1 MPILGYFL
9 VIGASL
15 VDIFKLFPRVEE
27 RLEQAARLLSGGE
40 QQYMGPATTTLWNNL
55 ATARKSARV
64 SGKVSCLVDHWGL
77 GSPNGDGLARPSI
90 VAARCKLGSAVG
102 MLAPKRAR
110 YIWRFSITRCT

>member
-40 QQYMGPATTTLWNNL
+40 QQYMGPATATLWNNL
-55 ATARKSARV
+55 AS
-64 SGKVSCLVDHWGL
+64 SQIC
-77 GSPNGDGLARPSI
+77 
-90 VAARCKLGSAVG
+90 
-102 MLAPKRAR
+102 
-110 YIWRFSITRCT
+110 TR